1 MTTIHETDEMNSI
14 CQILDQDLVEIVI
27 SDHTIF
33 LKVAWDERLVVSI
46 GFVAVIV
53 AEFGSV
59 SFTFKSHFL

>member
-1 MTTIHETDEMNSI
+1 MNSI